1 MLILA
6 GPHPPPT
13 RAIAK
18 EHQDL
23 LDPIPFHPIIP
34 SHRSPPSHRIASH
47 PSRIPRHHS
56 SAMASQKKDM
66 RRDDLIIP
74 YSQVEA
80 KSDPDFAG
88 TMASTLPMAAIFTR
102 NKMVG
107 WTAVI
112 FALQTWLAETPETKS
127 AASTP
132 GIFTVGMSF
141 MSLLVVSSYL
151 PLFLPPPPVRAGAG
165 SGTEAPAAAPPAQ

>member
-1 MLILA
+1 
-6 GPHPPPT
+6 
-13 RAIAK
+13 
-18 EHQDL
+18 
-23 LDPIPFHPIIP
+23 
-34 SHRSPPSHRIASH
+34 
-47 PSRIPRHHS
+47 
-56 SAMASQKKDM
+56 MASQKKDM

-88 TMASTLPMAAIFTR
+88 GHLAHRILSWHNGQHAANGRRPLANAPRYLRETSCTGLTSIPKPR
-102 NKMVG
+102 MVG

-141 MSLLVVSSYL
+141 MSLLVQRPSRCDALDADVNKSYL

>member
-1 MLILA
+1 
-6 GPHPPPT
+6 
-13 RAIAK
+13 
-18 EHQDL
+18 
-23 LDPIPFHPIIP
+23 
-34 SHRSPPSHRIASH
+34 
-47 PSRIPRHHS
+47 
-56 SAMASQKKDM
+56 MASQKKDM

-74 YSQVEA
+74 YSQVET
-80 KSDPDFAG
+80 KSDPDFSG

-141 MSLLVVSSYL
+141 MSLIVSYL

>member
-1 MLILA
+1 MSVPRAQALILA
-6 GPHPPPT
+6 NPHPLPT
-13 RAIAK
+13 RRQTPSPTYWTRP
-18 EHQDL
+18 HR
-23 LDPIPFHPIIP
+23 IP
-34 SHRSPPSHRIASH
+34 SHRSPPSHRI
-47 PSRIPRHHS
+47 PRHRS

-88 TMASTLPMAAIFTR
+88 TLASTLPMAAIFTR

-141 MSLLVVSSYL
+141 MSLLVSYL